1 MALLPHPFRMA
12 RKFFYDTGEQ
22 KVGPVTGN
30 RLVQLRARGEINNA
44 TWVRRA
50 DSSTWRP
57 LGSVDLRAEEE
68 QEANPSLWRLL
79 LSHFSWQSILLTVS
93 LGIIIIICLI
103 GLISFAWPL
112 LLILFIFILLH
123 RLTHS

>member
-1 MALLPHPFRMA
+1 MA

-30 RLVQLRARGEINNA
+30 QLVQLRAAGEINDQ

-50 DSSTWRP
+50 DSATWRP
-57 LGSVDLRAEEE
+57 LGSVNLREEEE

-79 LSHFSWQSILLTVS
+79 MRSMSWQSLLLLIAVVIIFVAVS
-93 LGIIIIICLI
+93 I
-103 GLISFAWPL
+103 GLLAFAWPVVLVL
-112 LLILFIFILLH
+112 LFLWLLN
-123 RLTHS
+123 RMSKP